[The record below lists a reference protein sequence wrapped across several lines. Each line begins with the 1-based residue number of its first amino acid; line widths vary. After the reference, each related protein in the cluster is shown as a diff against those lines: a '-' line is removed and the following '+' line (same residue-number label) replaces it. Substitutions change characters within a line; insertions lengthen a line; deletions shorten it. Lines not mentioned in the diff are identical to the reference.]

1 MPIIREDD
9 ADKTIRLLDYFE
21 DDLRMWSFAGRV
33 EGVLNEVYKDLAE
46 LVVISDDF
54 EFRWDIVAE

>member
-21 DDLRMWSFAGRV
+21 GDLRMWSFAGRV